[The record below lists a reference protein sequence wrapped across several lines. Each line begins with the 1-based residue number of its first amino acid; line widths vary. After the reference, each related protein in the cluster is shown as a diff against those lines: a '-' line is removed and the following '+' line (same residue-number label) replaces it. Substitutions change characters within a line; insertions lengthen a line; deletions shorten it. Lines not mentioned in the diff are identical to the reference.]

1 MSGAVELWLVA
12 LALSLPLGAAAG
24 LLGTGL
30 ARRTARPDRVWS
42 AACFAALT
50 PLALA
55 WPAAML
61 AQSAPAAFDPGW
73 FTGPGDGAA
82 AAVTGASIAAHAAMD
97 AALPIGLILFVVWIT
112 GALARL
118 ALEAWRSVKLAR
130 VLNACGPAA
139 ADRALLAAQIARRM
153 GLRRTPELRLGADG
167 LQPFTA
173 GLIRPVIVIPAGL
186 GREALR
192 CVLTHELCHVRRGDV
207 WRSFGLRG
215 ASALL
220 WFNPFWFASLRR
232 RRAAVETVCDLTA
245 LDAMET
251 GGARFYARTLLA
263 AARAGLG
270 RLDAVGFGVAD
281 KRMMEMR
288 LKAILAH
295 APNRARKGGLLPAL
309 AVLAL
314 AAPAGLA
321 QAVQAAGAQGGA
333 AFTHAVLEGKITS
346 GFGPSKVAARPQKFH
361 DGTDIAAAENTVVF
375 APADGEVKYADTGL
389 NGQDA
394 YGKVMVIDHGSGWT
408 TMYAHLNDFAAK
420 KGDRVSAGD
429 PVAYVG
435 STGVSSGPHLHV
447 EVREN
452 GAPVDPALH
461 LPGLAQD

>member
-1 MSGAVELWLVA
+1 MSGAVEVWLGA
-12 LALSLPLGAAAG
+12 LALSLPLGAAAV

-30 ARRTARPDRVWS
+30 ARGTARPDRVWS
-42 AACFAALT
+42 AACLAALA

-55 WPAAML
+55 WPAAVL
-61 AQSAPAAFDPGW
+61 AQSAPGAFDPGW
-73 FTGPGDGAA
+73 FTGPGEGAA
-82 AAVTGASIAAHAAMD
+82 AASPGATAATAATTE
-97 AALPIGLILFVVWIT
+97 AALTLGLILLFIWVA
-112 GALARL
+112 GALARSVI
-118 ALEAWRSVKLAR
+118 EARRSRTLAR
-130 VLNACGPAA
+130 VLSVCAPAST
-139 ADRALLAAQIARRM
+139 DTTLLTAQIARRM
-153 GLRRTPELRLGADG
+153 GLRRVPEIRFGEG
-167 LQPFTA
+167 GVQPFTA
-173 GLIRPVIVIPAGL
+173 GLIHPVIVIPAGL
-186 GREALR
+186 GGDALR
-192 CVLTHELCHVRRGDV
+192 CVLSHELCHVRRGDV
-207 WRSFGLRG
+207 WRSFAFRG
-215 ASALL
+215 GSVLL

-232 RRAAVETVCDLTA
+232 RRAAVETVCDLAA

-263 AARAGLG
+263 AARASSG
-270 RLDAVGFGVAD
+270 RLEAVGFGVAD

-288 LKAILAH
+288 LDAILAH
-295 APNRARKGGLLPAL
+295 APNRARTGGLLPAL
-309 AVLAL
+309 ALLAL

-346 GFGPSKVAARPQKFH
+346 GFGPSKVAMRPQKFH
-361 DGTDIAAAENTVVF
+361 DGTDIAAAESTVVF
-375 APADGEVKYADTGL
+375 APADGVVKYAETGL

-394 YGKVMVIDHGSGWT
+394 YGKVMVVDHGGGWT

-420 KGDRVSAGD
+420 AGDRVSAGD

-447 EVREN
+447 EVRKN